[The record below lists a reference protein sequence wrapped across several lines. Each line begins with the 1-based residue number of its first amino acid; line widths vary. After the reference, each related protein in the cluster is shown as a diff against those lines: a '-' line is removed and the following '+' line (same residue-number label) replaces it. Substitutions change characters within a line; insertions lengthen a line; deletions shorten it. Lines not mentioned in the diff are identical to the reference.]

1 MSVLWV
7 SRIADVLAFSW
18 IFIALTLGYG
28 VKKSRWHS
36 LLIGVGLTVLGSL
49 MILLQ
54 ERLRPSYA
62 IYQII
67 FVLCSALY
75 GITALRGQAGP
86 KMVTAAL
93 YCATF
98 FLLHTVLPRRLPLV
112 AVRLLHQLMHGLL
125 ILFIGK
131 HPLSSKRYIPMS
143 YWLPML
149 MICLLMMVWPLSSLI
164 SMDPHTGALQAVVAL
179 CLLTVLYLSYALCSK
194 MIRDYERSL
203 VQISMQGMDNREAAL
218 REENQR
224 LNEALRRGRHELIN
238 HFGTLSTL
246 IEQGKTREALRLLGQ
261 IELPTA
267 AHTIC
272 SGNAIADA
280 ILERYAALARQQHIA
295 FTAKA
300 CLDEALP
307 VADADLSSLLNNLL
321 SNAFDASSRVEQ
333 PEVEMHVYPV
343 KDYLCIFARNKAD
356 GAQLKANPHL
366 HTTKRNPEMHG
377 IGLQVVREITEKYHG
392 WVDIST
398 EDACFTVQIMLLVE
412 PA

>member
-1 MSVLWV
+1 MSVIWV
-7 SRIADVLAFSW
+7 MRISDALTFSW

-28 VKKSRWHS
+28 VKRSLWHS
-36 LLIGVGLTVLGSL
+36 LLIGIGCTVLGSL

-62 IYQII
+62 VYQII
-67 FVLCSALY
+67 FLLCSILY
-75 GITALRGQAGP
+75 GTTALRGQAGP
-86 KMVTAAL
+86 KIVTAGL

-98 FLLHTVLPRRLPLV
+98 FLLYTVLPRGLPIIT
-112 AVRLLHQLMHGLL
+112 VRLLNQLMHGIL
-125 ILFIGK
+125 IIFIGK
-131 HPLSSKRYIPMS
+131 HPLSSKRYIPVS

-149 MICLLMMVWPLSSLI
+149 MICLLMMAWPLSRLI
-164 SMDPHTGALQAVVAL
+164 TMNAHIWLLQAVVAL

-194 MIRDYERSL
+194 MIRNYERSL
-203 VQISMQGMDNREAAL
+203 VQISMQGMNNREAAL

-238 HFGTLSTL
+238 HFGTLSAL
-246 IEQGKTREALRLLGQ
+246 IEQGKSREALNLLSQ
-261 IELPTA
+261 IELPAA
-267 AHTIC
+267 AHTVC

-280 ILERYAALARQQHIA
+280 IFERYAALARQQHIA

-356 GAQLKANPHL
+356 KAQLKANPQL

-377 IGLQVVREITEKYHG
+377 IGLQVVREIAEKYHG

-398 EDACFTVQIMLLVE
+398 EEARFTVQIMLLVE